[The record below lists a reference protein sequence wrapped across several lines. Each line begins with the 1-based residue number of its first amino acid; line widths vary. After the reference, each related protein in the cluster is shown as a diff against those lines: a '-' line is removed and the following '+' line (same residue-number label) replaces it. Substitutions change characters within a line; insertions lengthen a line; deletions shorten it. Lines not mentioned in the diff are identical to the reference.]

1 LIADTPQP
9 SSTCFKKVTHRIV
22 ANNRMALVAAEKAS
36 RTLEFKPFILS
47 SQIQGEARELAK
59 FYGAIAREIIQSQ
72 GPSKKALCLLAGGE
86 PTVTVSGEG
95 KGGRNTE
102 LALAMAAEL
111 KGRRRFLFLSAGTDG
126 TDGPTDAAG
135 ALVNGRTYNRAVQKG
150 ISPEKHLKDNDSY
163 NFFKKAGGLLMTG
176 PTGTNV
182 MDLHILLFN

>member
-1 LIADTPQP
+1 
-9 SSTCFKKVTHRIV
+9 
-22 ANNRMALVAAEKAS
+22 MALKAAEKEA
-36 RTLEFKPFILS
+36 RILGFKSFILS

-59 FYGAIAREIIQSQ
+59 FYGAVAREIIQSHD
-72 GPSKKALCLLAGGE
+72 PSKKPLCLLAGGE
-86 PTVTVSGEG
+86 PTVTVTGEG

-111 KGRRRFLFLSAGTDG
+111 KGRPRFLFLSAGTDG

-135 ALVNGRTYNRAVQKG
+135 AVINGRTYNRAIQKG
-150 ISPEKHLKDNDSY
+150 ISPEDYLGNNDSY
-163 NFFKKAGGLLMTG
+163 TFFKKTGGLLMTG